1 MKKLKIKICGLKTKN
16 SVLASKEADFLGFVF
31 FPKSPRFV
39 SMEKA
44 KSLIALCR
52 PSQKKVGLFVD
63 SDINVIKYISD
74 ELKLDYVQLHGQEEI
89 EKINYLKG
97 TLGNIKIIKSIG
109 VDLNLDFKK
118 IKRYEKICDM
128 ILFDTKY
135 KDNSIPGGNGR
146 SFDWNILGNIN
157 MTNEWM
163 LAGGIN
169 ERNFK
174 NALKKT
180 KAPIIDLS
188 SGLEYKKG
196 FKSPTKIK
204 KILKLINMLNKKN
217 A

>member
-1 MKKLKIKICGLKTKN
+1 MKKLKIKICGIKTKN
-16 SVLASKEADFLGFVF
+16 SVLASKKADFLGFVF

-39 SMEKA
+39 SIEKA
-44 KSLIALCR
+44 RSLIKLCG

-74 ELKLDYVQLHGQEEI
+74 ELKLDYVQLHGGEEI
-89 EKINYLKG
+89 EKINYLKNA
-97 TLGNIKIIKSIG
+97 LGNIKIIKSIG
-109 VDLNLDFKK
+109 VDIDLDLKK
-118 IKRYEKICDM
+118 IKGYEKICDM

-135 KDNSIPGGNGR
+135 KEDSIPGGNGR
-146 SFDWNILGNIN
+146 SFNWNILENIN
-157 MTNEWM
+157 MKNEWM

-169 ERNFK
+169 EANLK
-174 NALKKT
+174 IALKKT

-188 SGLEYKKG
+188 SSLEYKKG

-204 KILKLINMLNKKN
+204 KILELINILNKKN